1 MDSRKQWQ
9 LPDEHQQRK
18 YELVALDEWL
28 PFEVSAK
35 NVWWVALELEVGPLI
50 EEAVVLQALKIKKI
64 IRNDLEIQVNTLII
78 DLPETTGLTILVTVS
93 TG

>member
-18 YELVALDEWL
+18 YVLVALDEWS
-28 PFEVSAK
+28 PFEAFVM
-35 NVWWVALELEVGPLI
+35 NVWLVVLVLEVGPLI

-64 IRNDLEIQVNTLII
+64 IRNDHEIQVNTLII

>member
-18 YELVALDEWL
+18 YVLVALDEWS
-28 PFEVSAK
+28 PFEAFVM
-35 NVWWVALELEVGPLI
+35 NVWWAALELEVGPLI

-64 IRNDLEIQVNTLII
+64 IRNDHEIQVNTLII